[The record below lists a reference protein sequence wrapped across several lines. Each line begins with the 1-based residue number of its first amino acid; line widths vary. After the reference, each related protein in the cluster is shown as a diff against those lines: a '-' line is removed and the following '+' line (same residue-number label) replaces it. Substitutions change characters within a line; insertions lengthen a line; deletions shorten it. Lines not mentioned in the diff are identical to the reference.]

1 MAERPP
7 LPNPPPPGGR
17 GQDASPPS
25 HTRGQDGTPLGQA
38 SGQDALLPRQP
49 DHPSPLAGDGPGERG
64 STAPYDALILA
75 VAHRDFIDLGA
86 AQQAQI
92 GILGLGYVGLPLMPR
107 YAEVGYLP
115 GSAGLA

>member
-1 MAERPP
+1 MRRRPATQGGKMGRRSARQAGKM
-7 LPNPPPPGGR
+7 LCYRASLITPPP
-17 GQDASPPS
+17 
-25 HTRGQDGTPLGQA
+25 H
-38 SGQDALLPRQP
+38 
-49 DHPSPLAGDGPGERG
+49 AGDGPGERG